1 MSKLFNS
8 DILIIMIPFIHRLI
22 TLLLILYGC
31 GVPFQEGTQPFY
43 RAHDIETT
51 YALIQ
56 EGKSTEGDMLR
67 WLGKPTS
74 GLTDNLGRKRWIYL
88 SLPTSER
95 PTHLDVTF
103 KDGIVID
110 YRLDGSDGGVIDR

>member
-1 MSKLFNS
+1 M
-8 DILIIMIPFIHRLI
+8 
-22 TLLLILYGC
+22 
-31 GVPFQEGTQPFY
+31 QPFY

-74 GLTDNLGRKRWIYL
+74 ELTDNLGRKRWIYL
-88 SLPTSER
+88 SFPTRGREVR
-95 PTHLDVTF
+95 LDVTF
-103 KDGIVID
+103 KEGVVID
-110 YRLDGSDGGVIDR
+110 YRLDGEEAVGLPR